1 MDNIFISSDENSSS
15 DNINTNNSI
24 TESNRSSTSY
34 IDSAN
39 ESYISEAYS
48 NMKGGGT
55 AAPIGSKPPIILG
68 TSAPIGSKP
77 PMIPGTPI
85 DVKKL
90 TEDVSK
96 EVGQFANSSAVKDAV
111 NVSGNFL
118 EAIGQGITQSADDV
132 KNTSVLVNSKSNLK
146 ILEKF
151 SQDNSQKIISFI
163 FQEKENKGYKNIK
176 NLPFY
181 GELFKYIICEL
192 KIKDTFE
199 KFTVDEINKWC
210 NQKNIGKKLE
220 NIVQPKASSQKSTG
234 TEVNKAAGTVQRGG
248 DIDSSK
254 YKIYY
259 EKYLKYK
266 LKYLELKYE

>member
-55 AAPIGSKPPIILG
+55 AAPILKQD
-68 TSAPIGSKP
+68 
-77 PMIPGTPI
+77 TPI
-85 DVKKL
+85 DIKQVTKG
-90 TEDVSK
+90 VSRT
-96 EVGQFANSSAVKDAV
+96 VDNFAKSSAVKEAV
-111 NVSGNFL
+111 KVSENLL
-118 EAIGQGITQSADDV
+118 EAISQGITQSADDL
-132 KNTSVLVNSKSNLK
+132 KNTNTLVNSPIDLQLLK
-146 ILEKF
+146 ALSLEK
-151 SQDNSQKIISFI
+151 SQEIVNYI
-163 FQEKENKGYKNIK
+163 FQEEKEKGYKNAK

-192 KIKDTFE
+192 NLKDGIKGITPE
-199 KFTVDEINKWC
+199 EIKKWC
-210 NQKNIGKKLE
+210 NQENVGEKLGNIVNPATSSQNSKKL
-220 NIVQPKASSQKSTG
+220 
-234 TEVNKAAGTVQRGG
+234 EVNKAAGTVQRGG